1 MSSCNYHL
9 INDLYDAVDTDLK
22 DIADKIDAL
31 DLDIKID
38 ELDLDLDNIEKQLT
52 INNKLRLLELVGIDI
67 MTEEEQ
73 TAAYLAIKE
82 ELVAVAEDSEVDN
95 QEQG

>member
-9 INDLYDAVDTDLK
+9 INDLYYAVDTDLK

-31 DLDIKID
+31 DLDVKID
-38 ELDLDLDNIEKQLT
+38 ELDLDLDNIEQQLT

-73 TAAYLAIKE
+73 QAAYLEIKSVLFPAQESNE
-82 ELVAVAEDSEVDN
+82 EGE
-95 QEQG
+95 

>member
-9 INDLYDAVDTDLK
+9 INDLYDAMDADLK

-31 DLDIKID
+31 DIDVKID
-38 ELDLDLDNIEKQLT
+38 EIDLDLDNIELQLT

-67 MTEEEQ
+67 MTEQEQ
-73 TAAYLAIKE
+73 TAAYNEIKE
-82 ELVAVAEDSEVDN
+82 LLFPEAAEEEN
-95 QEQG
+95 QEGE

>member
-9 INDLYDAVDTDLK
+9 INDLYDAMDTDLK

-31 DLDIKID
+31 DIDVKID
-38 ELDLDLDNIEKQLT
+38 EIDLDLDNIELQLT

-67 MTEEEQ
+67 MTEQEQ
-73 TAAYLAIKE
+73 TAAYNEIKE
-82 ELVAVAEDSEVDN
+82 LLFPAATEES
-95 QEQG
+95 QEGE